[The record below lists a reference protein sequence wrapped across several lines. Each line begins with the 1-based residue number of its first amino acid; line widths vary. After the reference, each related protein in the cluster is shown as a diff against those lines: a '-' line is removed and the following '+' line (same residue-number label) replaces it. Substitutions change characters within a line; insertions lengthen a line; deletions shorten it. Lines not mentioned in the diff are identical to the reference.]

1 MELGDELYTLTD
13 EDGNEYSFEMIGR
26 CELNG
31 NVYYAFAP
39 AEDEADEDGVY
50 EYTIL
55 KEVVSAD
62 GEAEWVSIDD
72 DDEFDA
78 VADYFDDLFES
89 EIDYDAE
96 GENK

>member
-1 MELGDELYTLTD
+1 MELSDELYTLTD

-39 AEDEADEDGVY
+39 ADGEVDEEGTY

-55 KEVVSAD
+55 KEIVADD

-96 GENK
+96 GEDK

>member
-1 MELGDELYTLTD
+1 MELSDELYTLTD

-39 AEDEADEDGVY
+39 ADESADEDGVY

-55 KEVVSAD
+55 KEIVAED
-62 GEAEWVSIDD
+62 GEAAGVSIDD
-72 DDEFDA
+72 DEEFDA

-96 GENK
+96 GEDK